1 MDGTLKR
8 PSEKCCEGVGLECFG
23 CNPTLLAQGE
33 KCEDQTTNSAYEE
46 RSLLRNFKFELIK
59 LEVTLN
65 QFAILEPILLTDFF

>member
-1 MDGTLKR
+1 MKLTFKR

-46 RSLLRNFKFELIK
+46 MSLLRNF
-59 LEVTLN
+59 
-65 QFAILEPILLTDFF
+65 